1 MESIIARVNKFPF
14 SEIETNLWYYF
25 RKLGLKS
32 VQIKRANKD
41 YYDLTL
47 EQRKNILG
55 APSTYHLC
63 KTIIMENTAYDES
76 SSNDPYNPKY
86 VAVIVQYEARLNA
99 EKVMKTIR
107 DYQNAN
113 SPKKLSRKCFHFRHA
128 DESVAHELTGYGYN
142 AITPFL
148 MKNQIKVV
156 LSSAVCELKPKY
168 FWMGGGEV
176 ELKVGMSVEEFIQVC
191 NPIIAD
197 LTYGS

>member
-1 MESIIARVNKFPF
+1 MENILIRVNKFPF
-14 SEIETNLWYYF
+14 TEIETNLWFYF

-32 VQIKRANKD
+32 VQIKRAQKD
-41 YYDLTL
+41 YYELSL

-63 KTIIMENTAYDES
+63 KTIVMENTAYDEGS
-76 SSNDPYNPKY
+76 AKDAYYPKY

-99 EKVMKTIR
+99 EKVMKSMR
-107 DYQNAN
+107 EYQNAN
-113 SPKKLSRKCFHFRHA
+113 SEKKLSRKCFHFRHA

-148 MKNQIKVV
+148 MKTEIKVV
-156 LSSAVCELKPKY
+156 LSKAITELKPRY

-176 ELKVGMSVEEFIQVC
+176 DLKLGMSVEEFLQVC
-191 NPIIAD
+191 NPIVAD
-197 LTYGS
+197 LTYGN